1 MQSLEVRLHS
11 WITWFIRIN
20 QVGFQKQFGG
30 KECALWMPGYKT
42 AFWSQEQKWTR
53 GKKSCFILFQHS
65 FQCLNAY
72 MQFASV
78 LTLLL
83 AALGWISPLDSC
95 LVCLPVVTL
104 ACLQQREDSTCTTL
118 LAHVVSEWSKHEFT
132 MRHTALKLMFPVTW
146 DLQPLLMLCSCLL
159 HCRFREGCLDV
170 PGSLLPVFSLQLH
183 TVDLCSPGSSFVG
196 LAV

>member
-1 MQSLEVRLHS
+1 MPS
-11 WITWFIRIN
+11 
-20 QVGFQKQFGG
+20 
-30 KECALWMPGYKT
+30 ECLVIKLLSDLRSRNEP
-42 AFWSQEQKWTR
+42 EE
-53 GKKSCFILFQHS
+53 KKSCFILFQHS

-132 MRHTALKLMFPVTW
+132 MRHTALKLMFPV
-146 DLQPLLMLCSCLL
+146 M
-159 HCRFREGCLDV
+159 
-170 PGSLLPVFSLQLH
+170 
-183 TVDLCSPGSSFVG
+183 
-196 LAV
+196 